1 MKNSISTVH
10 LIGLG
15 AVGSAYAS
23 LFYKM
28 DHHCIKVVLDEDRLC
43 SYQKGTNINGVR
55 YNFDLTI
62 PKNGDP
68 KAELI
73 LLVVKGHHLKKAIE
87 MITPLVGEDTII
99 LSLLNGITSEED
111 LSHAFGR
118 DKVLHGFVVGT
129 DAGRENGE
137 AHFTTPGKIVFGEYY
152 PEASGKSAAVAEF
165 FSKAGVP
172 YNIPQ
177 DIRREMWWK
186 FMMNVGVNQTS
197 AVLRSP
203 YGDYQNI
210 PEARELMSSA
220 CREVLPLAEKE
231 GISLSETDI
240 DEYLRIFST
249 LSPLGKTSMLQDI
262 EAGRKTEVESFS
274 LAVMNLGKKHCIP
287 TPVNEAL
294 YRMIRVLEARSI
306 KA

>member
-1 MKNSISTVH
+1 MPQKINSVH

-28 DHHCIKVVLDEDRLC
+28 DKHCIKIVLDEGRLE
-43 SYQKGTNINGVR
+43 SYQKGTLINGIR
-55 YNFDLTI
+55 YDFDLTI
-62 PKNGDP
+62 PKDGDP

-73 LLVVKGHHLKKAIE
+73 LLVVKGHHLKRAIE
-87 MITPLVGEDTII
+87 IITPLVGEDTII
-99 LSLLNGITSEED
+99 LSLLNGITSEDD
-111 LSHAFGR
+111 LSRAFGR
-118 DKVLHGFVVGT
+118 EKVLHGFVVGT
-129 DAGRENGE
+129 DAGRDNGE

-152 PEASGKSAAVAEF
+152 PEVSGKSFPVADF
-165 FSKAGVP
+165 FSKASVP
-172 YNIPQ
+172 YNVPQ

-203 YGDYQNI
+203 YGDYQNV
-210 PEARELMSSA
+210 PEARELMASA
-220 CREVLPLAEKE
+220 CREVLPLAQKE
-231 GISLSETDI
+231 GILLSEADI

-249 LSPLGKTSMLQDI
+249 LSPLGKTSMLQDVD
-262 EAGRKTEVESFS
+262 AGRKTEVESFA
-274 LAVMNLGKKHCIP
+274 LAVMNLGKKHGIP

-294 YRMIRVLEARSI
+294 YRMIRVLEARCL
-306 KA
+306 